1 MIVISDTAPIIFFA
15 KIKKLSILKKL
26 YSNIFI
32 PKTVWEELIEPLSKQ
47 KKDIPSDIKYELKA
61 KEEGWLIVKDPE
73 SSQYHE
79 VALNLSKILGRG
91 EAYAIAL
98 SLELKAELLLIND
111 SEARKI
117 AESKGLKTK
126 WTTEVLLDAFE
137 KDIIN
142 EYQEFEEL
150 MNEMI
155 ELGLWMKKSVYK
167 QILDKAKS
175 LKKQ

>member
-15 KIKKLSILKKL
+15 KVKKLSILKQL
-26 YSNIFI
+26 YSIIYI
-32 PKTVWEELIEPLSKQ
+32 PNAVWEELIEPLAKS
-47 KKDIPSDIKYELKA
+47 KKDVPSDIECELKA

-73 SSQYHE
+73 TAQHHE
-79 VALNLSKILGRG
+79 IALNLSKILGRG

-98 SLELKAELLLIND
+98 SLELKAKLLLIND

-126 WTTEVLLDAFE
+126 WSTEVLLDAFE
-137 KDIIN
+137 KDIVN
-142 EYQEFEEL
+142 NYQEFEKL
-150 MNEMI
+150 LNEMI
-155 ELGLWMKKSVYK
+155 ELGLWMKKSLYE

-175 LKKQ
+175 LKK